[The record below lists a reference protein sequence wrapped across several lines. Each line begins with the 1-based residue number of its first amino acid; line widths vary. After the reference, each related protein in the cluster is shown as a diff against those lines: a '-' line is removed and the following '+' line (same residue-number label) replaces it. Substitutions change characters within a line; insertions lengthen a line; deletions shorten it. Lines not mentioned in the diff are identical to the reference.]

1 MTQKRFI
8 SRWLIVLL
16 TLCWSMTSL
25 QAQKFEQGK
34 LYHIVSALKGQVVDF
49 GKEGPIRPHKSKTT
63 TTPTNTLRSTSS
75 LVRGA

>member
-25 QAQKFEQGK
+25 QAQKFEKGK
-34 LYHIVSALKGQVVDF
+34 RYHIVSALRGQVVDF
-49 GKEGPIRPHKSKTT
+49 GKEGR
-63 TTPTNTLRSTSS
+63 
-75 LVRGA
+75 